1 MSKRLIAGAV
11 IVAVTGLTGCSGGG
25 ESSSKATTPT
35 STPTPTRTP
44 LTFGPGLTRQCA
56 EGDTVALSD
65 DRVRQRVGGK
75 ASCQILGA
83 LQSEV
88 DRTRDQ
94 TVHGDRKIVLEVVST
109 KLNQVRRFDCEA
121 YGTFTHCK
129 GQKPSQVEAWIADS
143 PETLKK

>member
-1 MSKRLIAGAV
+1 MRMSKRLIAGAV
-11 IVAVTGLTGCSGGG
+11 IVAVTGLTGCSGGE
-25 ESSSKATTPT
+25 ESSSMAT
-35 STPTPTRTP
+35 TPTPTRTP

-56 EGDTVALSD
+56 EGDTVALVD

-83 LQSEV
+83 LQNEV
-88 DRTRDQ
+88 DRTRDR
-94 TVHGDRKIVLEVVST
+94 TLHGDRKIVLEVVST